1 MKHKYIN
8 ANKKLLSLFALA
20 FLVLCFPVVSGCDYT
35 IPPHVDVPEIT
46 YAEFP
51 FQVVYE
57 MDGEVITLN
66 ETLICEY
73 AGETWDGSRYERYRT
88 WKQRYAGGEDLIL
101 KRISDTEYIGFCL
114 GGTSAYWMGDTESPS
129 YCITPHGGDHVVLT
143 EKTKLGMFIYFDE
156 LYEKFGI
163 RIIDVK
169 TSAPIENTF
178 TPPEEPTPSR
188 KQKL

>member
-1 MKHKYIN
+1 M
-8 ANKKLLSLFALA
+8 FA
-20 FLVLCFPVVSGCDYT
+20 GCDGV
-35 IPPHVDVPEIT
+35 IPPHADVPEIT

-73 AGETWDGSRYERYRT
+73 AGETWDGSRHDRYRT
-88 WKQRYAGGEDLIL
+88 WKKRYAGGEDLIL
-101 KRISDTEYIGFCL
+101 KRISDTEYIGFSL
-114 GGTSAYWMGDTESPS
+114 GGTSAYWMGDTESLS
-129 YCITPHGGDHVVLT
+129 CCMTPHGGNHVVLT
-143 EKTKLGMFIYFDE
+143 EKTKSEMFMHCDE
-156 LYEKFGI
+156 LYDKFGI

-178 TPPEEPTPSR
+178 SPAE
-188 KQKL
+188 